1 VASSF
6 HPAPT
11 GFRVV
16 YVEGYAAFFMTSS
29 IHNFR

>member
-11 GFRVV
+11 GVRVA
-16 YVEGYAAFFMTSS
+16 YAEGYAAFFMPSS